1 MVKARIGVAG
11 LGVTVALLFSAC
23 GNGPPPG
30 TGGGGSG
37 GSGGGGG
44 GGDVGS
50 KATGATAVAT
60 VKETDD
66 LKFNPNKTSVKVGDV
81 LAWDNTSSLAHNVTF
96 DAYSSITSDNM
107 SAGDKFQVKF
117 TKAGTYP
124 YHCTIHPGMDGTVT
138 VG

>member
-1 MVKARIGVAG
+1 MIKARIGVAG

-30 TGGGGSG
+30 TGGSG
-37 GSGGGGG
+37 GSGGGG

-66 LKFNPNKTSVKVGDV
+66 LKFNPNKSGVKVGDV
-81 LAWDNTSSLAHNVTF
+81 LEWDNSSSVAHNVTF
-96 DAYSSITSDNM
+96 DAYSSITSDTM

-117 TKAGTYP
+117 TKAGTYQ
-124 YHCTIHPGMDGTVT
+124 YHCTFHPGMDGTIT